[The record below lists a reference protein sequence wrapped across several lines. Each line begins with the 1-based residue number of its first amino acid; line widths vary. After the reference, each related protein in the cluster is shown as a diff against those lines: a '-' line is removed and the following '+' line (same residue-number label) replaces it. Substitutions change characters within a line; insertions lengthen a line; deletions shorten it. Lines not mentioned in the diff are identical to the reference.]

1 MINCAFKLNAQP
13 MSTLKCGAST
23 FDAYS
28 GLEAHRNKKLS
39 ICIPSK
45 GPIPTGVYYIID
57 RQSGGLLGPLR
68 DLFSDKADWFALYA
82 IDKKIDDS
90 TFCEKVKRGQFRIHP
105 EGPLGISQGCVT
117 FKTMSDFRT
126 FSSII
131 KSSGKTKIP
140 STSIESYGKLT
151 VL

>member
-1 MINCAFKLNAQP
+1 M
-13 MSTLKCGAST
+13 
-23 FDAYS
+23 
-28 GLEAHRNKKLS
+28 
-39 ICIPSK
+39 
-45 GPIPTGVYYIID
+45 D

>member
-1 MINCAFKLNAQP
+1 

-105 EGPLGISQGCVT
+105 EGPLELLAQLLKVREKQKFQVQALNHMGS
-117 FKTMSDFRT
+117 
-126 FSSII
+126 
-131 KSSGKTKIP
+131 
-140 STSIESYGKLT
+140 
-151 VL
+151 

>member
-1 MINCAFKLNAQP
+1 

-28 GLEAHRNKKLS
+28 GLEAHRNTKLS

-45 GPIPTGVYYIID
+45 G
-57 RQSGGLLGPLR
+57 
-68 DLFSDKADWFALYA
+68 
-82 IDKKIDDS
+82 KKIDDS

-117 FKTMSDFRT
+117 FKKMSDFRT

-131 KSSGKTKIP
+131 KGSGKIKIP
-140 STSIESYGKLT
+140 GTSIESYGKLT